1 MEVSVRENKLY
12 INVKEGWNDLISIE
26 DSREMMKLVI
36 ENLIANKDVTEI
48 LIVGNRELE
57 YDFEQTKLLREI
69 ANCYENIILKKLL
82 TPTLEELRF
91 QEKLSKYFSQLNELV
106 ENVKADVIESY
117 KKLLSLK
124 DRLSFLSQKD
134 KVLELIVRNHILPI
148 IEEIKNLKIIKILEE
163 KEIQENYV
171 YKVGDRRIYR
181 EVFSPIIRPIFMETK
196 FYLNLPKGSIKVE
209 EYEVKGNVKV
219 EIYKVP
225 NKVRYVYVLHAPE
238 FLLTS
243 DEITILEKVRE
254 YLAEHRP
261 SETELKDYFKSREAF
276 FNLELDLIRRVCNEL
291 NIPLPEKRMK
301 ELADILVRYTIGF
314 GILERILADENVTD
328 IYVNAPIGSMPIFVQ
343 HANYEE
349 CESNI
354 IISPVE
360 AENWATKFRLYSGR
374 PLDEANPV
382 LDTELIAPEG
392 KARVAAI
399 TRSLNPEG
407 LSFTLRRHRDKP
419 WTLPLLIKKKMIN
432 PLFAGLMNFIVAG
445 GRSFLVAGG
454 RGSGKTSLL
463 GAIMLEIPRK
473 YRIIVIEDSVT
484 KNCEIF
490 IRRNGKI
497 EKHKIGNLIDSLMEK
512 YGFEIKDSGH
522 EVLNKNFE
530 NIEVLSLNEEGK
542 IEFKRVKSFI
552 RHKVKKEI
560 YKIITSSGNEI
571 EVTGDHSLFSLD
583 ENGKIKEI
591 EARNLKVGDYIVVAR
606 KIPWKEEDLKY
617 IDLFENE
624 KILKIKNIFVR
635 GKIKRI
641 IEENKDII
649 KKVAKDL
656 GYHIPK
662 DKKYPS
668 YSSWK
673 RNEMLPI
680 EIAYRIKDK
689 LNNVN
694 LFLTTRSY
702 SPRIERFLKLDDKI
716 LTFFGL
722 WIADGCYDKNSVII
736 SVVDEE
742 SRKLVNDIAKRF
754 KINVRIHSD
763 GISLCLHSRVLKE
776 IMKNV
781 LEFRGDAYT
790 KKFPSWV
797 YTLSKRQIA
806 KILKGIFS
814 GDGYVGKYEVGIALT
829 SKELIKDIKSLLLI
843 FGIVSRV
850 KGKNKKDKTY
860 RLLITGNKNLKLFY
874 KHIGFLQKD
883 KMKKLREIIKKVPS
897 HDISDIIPLSLKTK
911 EKLSKIIEGFNKFD
925 YINKGYNIG
934 REKLKKYLEKVLL
947 NDELIENLRKLI
959 NSDIFFDK
967 IEKIKKKV
975 IEDYVYDLSVPQT
988 ENFLCENIIAHN
1000 TLELPVPQMRSLGF
1014 NIERLKSR
1022 SVITKVESEL
1032 PAEEALRTAL
1042 RLGDSALIIGEIR
1055 STEALTLF
1063 EAMRVG
1069 ALAHTVAGTIH
1080 GESAYGVFDR
1090 VVNDLKVPKTSFKAV
1105 DLIIIAA
1112 NLKSADGLRR
1122 YKRVVEVTEVKKHWE
1137 EDPLAENAFAPLMIY
1152 NAKVDDLLPTQT
1164 LTSGESFVIRE
1175 ISKRIPEFYGNWDL
1189 VWDNIL
1195 LRAKIKQRL
1204 VELSEEYNK
1213 PEILEAEFVVWSNE
1227 MFNLVSEEVRLEL
1240 GKLDSKEIY
1249 KRWEEKIVERI

>member
-1 MEVSVRENKLY
+1 
-12 INVKEGWNDLISIE
+12 
-26 DSREMMKLVI
+26 
-36 ENLIANKDVTEI
+36 
-48 LIVGNRELE
+48 
-57 YDFEQTKLLREI
+57 
-69 ANCYENIILKKLL
+69 
-82 TPTLEELRF
+82 
-91 QEKLSKYFSQLNELV
+91 
-106 ENVKADVIESY
+106 
-117 KKLLSLK
+117 
-124 DRLSFLSQKD
+124 D
-134 KVLELIVRNHILPI
+134 KVLELIVKNHVLPI
-148 IEEIKNLKIIKILEE
+148 LEEIKKLRIIKFLEE

-181 EVFSPIIRPIFMETK
+181 EILSPIIRPIFMETK

-243 DEITILEKVRE
+243 DEIAVLEKVRE

-261 SETELKDYFKSREAF
+261 SETELRDYFKSREAF
-276 FNLELDLIRRVCNEL
+276 FNLEFDLIKRVCNEL

-328 IYVNAPIGSMPIFVQ
+328 IYVNAPIGSLPIFVQ
-343 HANYEE
+343 HVNYEE

-354 IISPVE
+354 IVSPIE

-392 KARVAAI
+392 RARVAAI

-473 YRIIVIEDSVT
+473 YRIIVIED
-484 KNCEIF
+484 
-490 IRRNGKI
+490 
-497 EKHKIGNLIDSLMEK
+497 
-512 YGFEIKDSGH
+512 
-522 EVLNKNFE
+522 
-530 NIEVLSLNEEGK
+530 
-542 IEFKRVKSFI
+542 
-552 RHKVKKEI
+552 
-560 YKIITSSGNEI
+560 
-571 EVTGDHSLFSLD
+571 
-583 ENGKIKEI
+583 
-591 EARNLKVGDYIVVAR
+591 
-606 KIPWKEEDLKY
+606 
-617 IDLFENE
+617 
-624 KILKIKNIFVR
+624 
-635 GKIKRI
+635 
-641 IEENKDII
+641 
-649 KKVAKDL
+649 
-656 GYHIPK
+656 
-662 DKKYPS
+662 
-668 YSSWK
+668 
-673 RNEMLPI
+673 
-680 EIAYRIKDK
+680 
-689 LNNVN
+689 
-694 LFLTTRSY
+694 
-702 SPRIERFLKLDDKI
+702 
-716 LTFFGL
+716 
-722 WIADGCYDKNSVII
+722 
-736 SVVDEE
+736 
-742 SRKLVNDIAKRF
+742 
-754 KINVRIHSD
+754 
-763 GISLCLHSRVLKE
+763 
-776 IMKNV
+776 
-781 LEFRGDAYT
+781 
-790 KKFPSWV
+790 
-797 YTLSKRQIA
+797 
-806 KILKGIFS
+806 
-814 GDGYVGKYEVGIALT
+814 
-829 SKELIKDIKSLLLI
+829 
-843 FGIVSRV
+843 
-850 KGKNKKDKTY
+850 
-860 RLLITGNKNLKLFY
+860 
-874 KHIGFLQKD
+874 
-883 KMKKLREIIKKVPS
+883 
-897 HDISDIIPLSLKTK
+897 
-911 EKLSKIIEGFNKFD
+911 
-925 YINKGYNIG
+925 
-934 REKLKKYLEKVLL
+934 
-947 NDELIENLRKLI
+947 
-959 NSDIFFDK
+959 
-967 IEKIKKKV
+967 
-975 IEDYVYDLSVPQT
+975 
-988 ENFLCENIIAHN
+988 
-1000 TLELPVPQMRSLGF
+1000 TLELPVPQMRALGF

-1137 EDPLAENAFAPLMIY
+1137 EDPLAENAFSPLMIY
-1152 NAKVDDLLPTQT
+1152 NAKVDDLLATQT

-1227 MFNLVSEEVRLEL
+1227 MFNLISEQVRLET

-1249 KRWEEKIVERI
+1249 KRWEEKIVERIS